1 MQEVGWTAND
11 FNNESPY
18 SIMFGPDKCGA
29 TNKVHFIFRHKNPTT
44 GKYVEHH
51 LKNPPSP
58 IGDKLSHVYTA
69 IIYPNNTMK
78 ILIDGE
84 EKVSADLLSDA
95 FEPTV
100 IPPKTIADPEDKK
113 PEDWDDRVKIPDPE
127 ATKPDD
133 WDEDAPREIED
144 LDAEKPEV
152 RSQEKLIRKNII

>member
-1 MQEVGWTAND
+1 
-11 FNNESPY
+11 
-18 SIMFGPDKCGA
+18 
-29 TNKVHFIFRHKNPTT
+29 
-44 GKYVEHH
+44 
-51 LKNPPSP
+51 
-58 IGDKLSHVYTA
+58 
-69 IIYPNNTMK
+69 MK

-152 RSQEKLIRKNII
+152 RSQEKLIRKILYK